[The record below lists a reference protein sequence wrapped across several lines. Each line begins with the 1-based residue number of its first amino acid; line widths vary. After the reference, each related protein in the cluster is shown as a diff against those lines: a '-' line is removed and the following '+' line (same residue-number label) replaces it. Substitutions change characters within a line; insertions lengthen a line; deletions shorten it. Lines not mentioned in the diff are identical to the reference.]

1 MDAAAGVAG
10 ITEAALA
17 LQQRKILPTLHCQEA
32 CEQLALSGTPLR
44 LNQELL
50 PLPQKQQQH
59 KTGEELVLHAGVSST
74 GMGRTNVHII
84 LASAPGSRVTA
95 AKRAGDGAHSAT
107 QLAAWQSESSRAEAP
122 SQTPEA
128 QQPVGHVLCLS
139 AHTPCAVAAAAC
151 KLADL
156 LDAEPQLPLGDVSA
170 SLSWRRAQMQQRLAV
185 VASDARSAACA
196 LREAATKAEAVP
208 QSPQHTQGV

>member
-1 MDAAAGVAG
+1 MSG
-10 ITEAALA
+10 IL
-17 LQQRKILPTLHCQEA
+17 
-32 CEQLALSGTPLR
+32 LR
-44 LNQELL
+44 LNQDL
-50 PLPQKQQQH
+50 LPQKQQQH

-74 GMGRTNVHII
+74 GMGVTNVHTI

-95 AKRAGDGAHSAT
+95 AKRAGDGADQAST
-107 QLAAWQSESSRAEAP
+107 ELAAWQSESSRAEAP

-156 LDAEPQLPLGDVSA
+156 LDAEPQLPLADVSA

-185 VASDARSAACA
+185 VASDARSAAY
-196 LREAATKAEAVP
+196 
-208 QSPQHTQGV
+208 